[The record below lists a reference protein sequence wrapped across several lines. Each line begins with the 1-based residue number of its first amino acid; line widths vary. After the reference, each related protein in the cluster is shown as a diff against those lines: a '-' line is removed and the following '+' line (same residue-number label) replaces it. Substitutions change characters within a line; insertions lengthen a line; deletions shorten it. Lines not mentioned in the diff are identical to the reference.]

1 MQTLTERIRGME
13 IDLKV
18 REAITEYYNEIG
30 EPEPNWRRS
39 DCYDWW
45 YDYLRQLE
53 DESNK

>member
-53 DESNK
+53 DESDK